1 MVFYRLQK
9 SLWVELEN
17 YLKMKTRDNIPFTSI
32 NMPGNKKNY
41 RIITII
47 HPHFSVYESYWRKI
61 REIHSKLD
69 ICNKKQG
76 DPS

>member
-32 NMPGNKKNY
+32 NMPGKKKNIVSLQLSIPIFPCMKATGGKSG
-41 RIITII
+41 RFT
-47 HPHFSVYESYWRKI
+47 V
-61 REIHSKLD
+61 
-69 ICNKKQG
+69 N
-76 DPS
+76 